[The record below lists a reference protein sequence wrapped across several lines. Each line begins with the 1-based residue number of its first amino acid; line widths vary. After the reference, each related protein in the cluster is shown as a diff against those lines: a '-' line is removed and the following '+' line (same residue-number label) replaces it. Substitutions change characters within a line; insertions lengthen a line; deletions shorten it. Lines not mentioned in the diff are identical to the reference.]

1 MTGPRRRPTAPG
13 IQSDLR
19 EEQVEFFEEYF
30 RKGAEF
36 TRALLEE
43 NEKLRER
50 LVALEERAR
59 EAAATGRVDLERE
72 YHKIETDHHDLSCL
86 FVTQSQLSRA
96 RDATEVVGVI
106 AEVLLNF
113 IGADRFALYV
123 ADGAGF
129 PRPIFTSAID
139 RGELDGDPPEA
150 VSAAAGSGLV
160 AFGDLEAREI
170 SEPPAAAFPLTGP
183 DGCFGAI
190 AIWSYLGQ
198 KTELANIDRRLFEV
212 VGAAGG
218 AALEAARLRG
228 QGPRL
233 APPDR
238 FRALSL
244 LLGL

>member
-1 MTGPRRRPTAPG
+1 MTGPRRKPTAPG
-13 IQSDLR
+13 VQPDLR

-59 EAAATGRVDLERE
+59 EAGRVDLERE
-72 YHKIETDHHDLSCL
+72 YHKIETDHHDLACL
-86 FVTQSQLSRA
+86 FVTQSQLNRA
-96 RDATEVVGVI
+96 RDATEVVGII

-113 IGADRFALYV
+113 VGADRFALYIT
-123 ADGAGF
+123 DGAGVS
-129 PRPIFTSAID
+129 RPIFTSAID
-139 RGELDGDPPEA
+139 RAALTGEPPAA
-150 VSAAAGSGLV
+150 VTAAATGGAV
-160 AFGDLEAREI
+160 AVGDLVTREVT
-170 SEPPAAAFPLTGP
+170 EPPAAAFPLSGP
-183 DGCFGAI
+183 EGPFGAV

-198 KTELANIDRRLFEV
+198 KAALAAIDRRLFEV

-233 APPDR
+233 AHPPDR